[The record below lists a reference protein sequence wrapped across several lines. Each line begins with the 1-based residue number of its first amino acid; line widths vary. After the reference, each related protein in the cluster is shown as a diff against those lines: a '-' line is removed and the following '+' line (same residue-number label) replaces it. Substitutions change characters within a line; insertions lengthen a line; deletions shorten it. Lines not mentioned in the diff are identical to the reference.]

1 MKSKLIKKLSNE
13 LTAVVTEFNDYLDK
27 NPEARVSTGM
37 TQWGHYNDK
46 TNVYRSLSGLNYLD
60 RLVMRSEQL
69 FKAVS
74 SAREFL

>member
-1 MKSKLIKKLSNE
+1 MKSQLIKKFSNE

-27 NPEARVSTGM
+27 NPDARVSTGM
-37 TQWGHYNDK
+37 TQWGRYNDK
-46 TNVYRSLSGLNYLD
+46 ANVYRSLSGLNYLN

-74 SAREFL
+74 SAKDFL